1 MIFDIFFKAGSN
13 VYSISKVVDSQY
25 NKSDL
30 NGNALKPE
38 LSLNVYEVANSFKYK
53 QKKGNIDVWWLYEDG
68 GLSLLIPYILKNN
81 KLWRGCK
88 LRIFTISHN
97 SEDINSVR
105 MRYSLLKQNIFSLI
119 TNCFRSYK
127 MIILKI

>member
-1 MIFDIFFKAGSN
+1 MLYFFKAGSN
-13 VYSISKVVDSQY
+13 VYSISKVVDSQF

-30 NGNALKPE
+30 NGNENLGKRE
-38 LSLNVYEVANSFKYK
+38 LPMNVYEIANSFKYK

-88 LRIFTISHN
+88 LRIFTVSHD
-97 SEDINSVR
+97 SADINSVR
-105 MRYSLLKQNIFSLI
+105 ARYSSKISLLI

-127 MIILKI
+127 MKNLKI